1 MTCFLKSIRSVSISI
16 HSTPLTR
23 QSFFLL
29 DYFSFKGSNK
39 GSYSLFPFEIN
50 LVQSTSSCT
59 NPLASSEAGT
69 RTLLFQQESY
79 IFIVFASFVTIFCG
93 SKMQWLCPSHW
104 ILRIT
109 SHTTLPGYEWQT
121 FPSKITDTDGK
132 VTACLCLFAD
142 GESRITCHFSPDT
155 LEHLVKEASERNE
168 WKKLRFLF
176 LGSAA
181 SMAARG
187 VCFEC
192 DSSCVPLDLLIES
205 NVEDL
210 HNLVFHLLQRG
221 ALPDGLKECRR
232 PPLLAAMEMRKFPLA
247 VTLLRNQADPSC
259 IVGHGIYI
267 NKEVREMKRN
277 MQLIN
282 HSIPH

>member
-109 SHTTLPGYEWQT
+109 SHITLPGYEWQT

-232 PPLLAAMEMRKFPLA
+232 PPLLTAMEMRKFPLA

-267 NKEVREMKRN
+267 NKEVREIKRN

>member
-1 MTCFLKSIRSVSISI
+1 
-16 HSTPLTR
+16 
-23 QSFFLL
+23 
-29 DYFSFKGSNK
+29 
-39 GSYSLFPFEIN
+39 
-50 LVQSTSSCT
+50 
-59 NPLASSEAGT
+59 
-69 RTLLFQQESY
+69 
-79 IFIVFASFVTIFCG
+79 
-93 SKMQWLCPSHW
+93 MQWLCPSHW
-104 ILRIT
+104 ILRKT

-121 FPSKITDTDGK
+121 FPSKITDRK
-132 VTACLCLFAD
+132 VTPCLCLFAD
-142 GESRITCHFSPDT
+142 GESRITCYFSPDT
-155 LEHLVKEASERNE
+155 LQHLVKEASERNE

-187 VCFEC
+187 VCFDC
-192 DSSCVPLDLLIES
+192 DASCVPLDLLIES
-205 NVEDL
+205 NVKDL

-267 NKEVREMKRN
+267 NKEVREIKRN

>member
-1 MTCFLKSIRSVSISI
+1 M
-16 HSTPLTR
+16 
-23 QSFFLL
+23 
-29 DYFSFKGSNK
+29 
-39 GSYSLFPFEIN
+39 E
-50 LVQSTSSCT
+50 
-59 NPLASSEAGT
+59 
-69 RTLLFQQESY
+69 
-79 IFIVFASFVTIFCG
+79 
-93 SKMQWLCPSHW
+93 WLCPSHW
-104 ILRIT
+104 ILLVT

-121 FPSKITDTDGK
+121 FSSKITDTDGK

-155 LEHLVKEASERNE
+155 LQHLVKEASQRSE

-192 DSSCVPLDLLIES
+192 DASCVPLDLLIES

-259 IVGHGIYI
+259 IVGPGIYI
-267 NKEVREMKRN
+267 NKEVREVKRN
-277 MQLIN
+277 IQLIN
-282 HSIPH
+282 HSIPN